1 LVVFFAVVLL
11 AAAFLP
17 VPRCAGV
24 AFFGEVAF
32 WTRPTVRFTAEAIF
46 LPARPVVPFAGV
58 DLAVL
63 FAAAVRLAAA
73 LFAGLLRAV
82 VAFAVVRLVAGAVD
96 FFAGAVLR
104 AVVVLRAAVDF
115 AAGLVFAVVFF
126 AVDFFAAVV
135 PVFFAEVTLDLLV
148 AVADFAAGLVFFA
161 VPAFFAVP
169 VFFAAGL
176 VFFAAGLVFFAAPAF
191 FAAGLVFFAVP
202 ARLVAG
208 FAAVVEVR
216 LAALVD
222 LVEVALDEV
231 PVLDA
236 RRVAGRV
243 VALVPTTISFSS
255 LRTFCGFV
263 PFGDNGVSRIRPRY
277 GRTD

>member
-1 LVVFFAVVLL
+1 M
-11 AAAFLP
+11 
-17 VPRCAGV
+17 
-24 AFFGEVAF
+24 
-32 WTRPTVRFTAEAIF
+32 
-46 LPARPVVPFAGV
+46 
-58 DLAVL
+58 
-63 FAAAVRLAAA
+63 
-73 LFAGLLRAV
+73 
-82 VAFAVVRLVAGAVD
+82 
-96 FFAGAVLR
+96 R

-115 AAGLVFAVVFF
+115 AAGLVFAVDFF

-169 VFFAAGL
+169 